1 MERAG
6 VCRIQDELVDGRVA
20 EETLKFLNLLSQG
33 IFKVSGFPNPKW
45 SNELRNRT
53 RLKSTFSNSVHFAER
68 I

>member
-33 IFKVSGFPNPKW
+33 IFKVSGFPSW
-45 SNELRNRT
+45 GM
-53 RLKSTFSNSVHFAER
+53 
-68 I
+68 